1 MRECV
6 RVSRRIIV
14 AAVVTIFAAF
24 VLGIQLASL
33 PREGGPGPT
42 FAPAG
47 SCALTIASVAYA
59 RPGTLLQPGDVLMLD
74 QMTPPERVLATH
86 DSSAVG
92 DSASMVVLRDGR
104 TTRLVESVETPEPAS
119 YWAPSVAVKVIT
131 FLVGLFLL
139 WRGRDIASLHYGIAS
154 AFFAIAILPIS
165 DALLSPAARNLYEA
179 LAQIFAGIS
188 AYALYLTFEDLARGA
203 IRERVLT
210 ACRIAVGASSLLFIA
225 NAVDFSIGRSTNGCF
240 EPALY
245 VMRYPALIIA
255 LAVMIGVLTT
265 TFVKATGLQR
275 QRVRWV
281 FWSTIVGF
289 SGVVTWLVVPSFR
302 AAVLTSVVITIGY
315 AYAILRHRI
324 IDVGFV
330 INRAIVFTTVTTAVF
345 AIFALV
351 STFVERLTLPV
362 DEGVIV
368 QSVVALALAFSFDFG
383 FKRVESI
390 IDQVFFRDKHRAEL
404 ALRRFTEEARYVR
417 SASVL
422 LDGALRVVCESLR
435 ASAACVYRE
444 HLDAYR
450 NVAARGRTSFPE
462 MVDGDDPA
470 FVHLRAGLKDVDLA
484 GTAGALAGDRYGF
497 ALAAQRR
504 LIGALIVGARDDAE
518 AFDPEERELVRA
530 LAREV
535 GTALEVLDAADH
547 LEFIEQLALGKTDGP
562 AAREQAQALLARER

>member
-1 MRECV
+1 M
-6 RVSRRIIV
+6 SRRIIV

>member
-1 MRECV
+1 VRECV

>member
-1 MRECV
+1 M
-6 RVSRRIIV
+6 
-14 AAVVTIFAAF
+14 
-24 VLGIQLASL
+24 LGIQLASL

-42 FAPAG
+42 FTPAG

-59 RPGTLLQPGDVLMLD
+59 RAGTLLRPGDVVALD
-74 QMTPPERVLATH
+74 RMSPADRVLATH
-86 DSSAVG
+86 DSSSVG
-92 DSASMVVLRDGR
+92 DTVSMVVLRGGR
-104 TTRLVESVETPEPAS
+104 ASRLIESVTAPEPAS

-131 FLVGLFLL
+131 FLVGLLLL
-139 WRGRDIASLHYGIAS
+139 WRGRDVASLHYGVAS
-154 AFFAIAILPIS
+154 AFFAIAVLPIS
-165 DALLSPAARNLYEA
+165 DALLSPGQRNLYEA
-179 LAQIFAGIS
+179 LAQIFAGVA

-203 IRERVLT
+203 IRERILT
-210 ACRIAVGASSLLFIA
+210 ACRAAVGICSLLFIA
-225 NAVDFSIGRSTNGCF
+225 NAIGFSIGRSMNGCF
-240 EPALY
+240 VPVLY
-245 VMRYPALIIA
+245 VVRYPALMIA

-289 SGVVTWLVVPSFR
+289 SGVVTWLIVPSLR

-351 STFVERLTLPV
+351 STFVERLTLPS

-390 IDQVFFRDKHRAEL
+390 IDRVFFRDKHKAEV
-404 ALRRFTEEARYVR
+404 ALRKFTDEARFSP
-417 SASVL
+417 SAPVL
-422 LDGALRVVCESLR
+422 LERALRVVCESLR
-435 ASAACVYRE
+435 ASAACFYRE
-444 HLDAYR
+444 HLDGYR
-450 NVAARGRTSFPE
+450 NVAASGSGRFPE
-462 MVDGDDPA
+462 TVSGDDPA
-470 FVHLRAGLKDVDLA
+470 FARLRARLKDVDL
-484 GTAGALAGDRYGF
+484 GETKGALAGDGYGF
-497 ALAAQRR
+497 ALAAQSR
-504 LIGALIVGARDDAE
+504 LMGALIVRSRSDAE

-535 GTALEVLDAADH
+535 ASALQAISASDH
-547 LEFIEQLALGKTDGP
+547 VAFLELLATGKIDGD
-562 AAREQAQALLARER
+562 AAREQARALIARES